1 MLILCGE
8 LTTPV
13 GLIEKAFF
21 IGDEMEDKM
30 ELVQWDK
37 IKSEI
42 ANCQDI
48 QKLSQL
54 DYGMEAIQKW
64 AKQSKQSLE
73 AQNEIAEYRL
83 RINRK
88 RGLWIENNIPKD
100 GSSGGRPAN
109 NLTENSQVIPTLKFA
124 AIDRNESPKL
134 RAIAALPEKEF
145 EKYIDKAKENKEELT
160 TKGLVNFALN
170 AAREERQ
177 ENLVQ
182 PDLPADKYRII
193 YADPPWRYD
202 ADFMDKYGHA
212 ESHYKTMT
220 IDELCDLPIADLTQP
235 DAVLFLWVTSPKLEY
250 AFDIIKAWG
259 FKYKTSFIWDK
270 VGHNFGYY
278 NSVRHE
284 FLLIAGKG
292 SSTPDEKKLYDSVV
306 TIEKSKIHSE
316 KPEYFREIIDF
327 LYPVGNRIELFARSQ
342 HEGWDSWGAEV

>member
-1 MLILCGE
+1 M
-8 LTTPV
+8 
-13 GLIEKAFF
+13 K
-21 IGDEMEDKM
+21 IGDMYKQLEDQKGKYGRSR
-30 ELVQWDK
+30 DK
-37 IKSEI
+37 NRS
-42 ANCQDI
+42 
-48 QKLSQL
+48 LP
-54 DYGMEAIQKW
+54 EATTYS
-64 AKQSKQSLE
+64 SKQQAL
-73 AQNEIAEYRL
+73 NEI
-83 RINRK
+83 
-88 RGLWIENNIPKD
+88 GKD
-100 GSSGGRPAN
+100 R
-109 NLTENSQVIPTLKFA
+109 
-124 AIDRNESPKL
+124 
-134 RAIAALPEKEF
+134 
-145 EKYIDKAKENKEELT
+145 KYINQWVKESNIEDREGKLEEYEAT
-160 TKGLVNFALN
+160 CNEIGEQVTSIGFRNFALN